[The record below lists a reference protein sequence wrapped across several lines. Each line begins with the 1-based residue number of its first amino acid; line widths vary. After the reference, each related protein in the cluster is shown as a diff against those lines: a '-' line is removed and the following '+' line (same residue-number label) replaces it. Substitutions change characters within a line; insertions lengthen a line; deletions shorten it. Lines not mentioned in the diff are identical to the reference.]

1 MVGVRIGGIV
11 VSMLAFSVVDRRFE
25 PIRSCHTND
34 YNIGI
39 YYFSAKLTCINID
52 YGIRLLCMSRAS
64 CLPGDCCF
72 SELAPEQ
79 LN

>member
-1 MVGVRIGGIV
+1 
-11 VSMLAFSVVDRRFE
+11 
-25 PIRSCHTND
+25 
-34 YNIGI
+34 
-39 YYFSAKLTCINID
+39 
-52 YGIRLLCMSRAS
+52 LCMSRAS